1 MNKIFTCIF
10 LFFLLGCWQISKT
23 PDFEGFWEGPHPEE
37 SNKRFFIQ
45 INYQNDSLFAKGFWT
60 ENHIYLSEFAVEKI
74 KSENDSIQF
83 FVPGW
88 NCTYRGKLLENN
100 NIEGGFYCEGEPFD
114 KVILKKNNTAA
125 QFLTEAK
132 PGCRKSGFQ
141 YQYESPALL
150 NDGIT
155 TSSVQSKTDSMFIHS
170 LVSEIINGVYGRLNS
185 FLLFKNS
192 HLICEEYFYG
202 YTGNNLHPIESGTKS
217 ITSLLV
223 GIAHDKNLIGDLDE
237 PLFKIF
243 PEFVHLKS
251 GDYQKI
257 TINHLLSMTS
267 GFEPQNNE
275 LFTSENRIEFAL
287 KRPIKTKPGTTF
299 LYDGGNTEILGAIL
313 QKKTG
318 MFADEFAKKYLF
330 STLKIENFDWE
341 TNKQNG
347 FPSMAGALN
356 LLPRDMIKIGGL
368 ILNKG
373 EFNENQIISKQ
384 WINES
389 TSAEIKT
396 HIPDDD
402 YSYHWWNIKISSANA
417 EYNAIWANG
426 WGSQFIY
433 IFPELNVVIVTTGHN
448 YENDSWAITSGIA
461 KYLHLLSD

>member
-1 MNKIFTCIF
+1 
-10 LFFLLGCWQISKT
+10 
-23 PDFEGFWEGPHPEE
+23 
-37 SNKRFFIQ
+37 
-45 INYQNDSLFAKGFWT
+45 
-60 ENHIYLSEFAVEKI
+60 
-74 KSENDSIQF
+74 
-83 FVPGW
+83 
-88 NCTYRGKLLENN
+88 
-100 NIEGGFYCEGEPFD
+100 
-114 KVILKKNNTAA
+114 
-125 QFLTEAK
+125 
-132 PGCRKSGFQ
+132 
-141 YQYESPALL
+141 
-150 NDGIT
+150 
-155 TSSVQSKTDSMFIHS
+155 
-170 LVSEIINGVYGRLNS
+170 
-185 FLLFKNS
+185 
-192 HLICEEYFYG
+192 
-202 YTGNNLHPIESGTKS
+202 
-217 ITSLLV
+217 
-223 GIAHDKNLIGDLDE
+223 
-237 PLFKIF
+237 
-243 PEFVHLKS
+243 
-251 GDYQKI
+251 
-257 TINHLLSMTS
+257 MTS

-389 TSAEIKT
+389 TSVKIKT

-461 KYLHLLSD
+461 KYLYLLSD